1 MSLKDTTEK
10 LGYNEE
16 DRVFHERDAAWIAAK
31 RKELDDA
38 RQKQVADEARKMH
51 FMKCP
56 KCGSGLVETDFHQ
69 VKVDRCGSC
78 HGMWFDAGEFE
89 MLAAVRPKG
98 FLQKFLGG

>member
-31 RKELDDA
+31 RKELDEA
-38 RQKQVADEARKMH
+38 RRKQLADEARQTH

-56 KCGSGLVETDFHQ
+56 KCGHGLAETEFHGI
-69 VKVDRCGSC
+69 KVDLCGGC
-78 HGMWFDAGEFE
+78 GGMWFDKGEFE
-89 MLAAVRPKG
+89 ILFATRPKG
-98 FLQKFLGG
+98 FLQRFIGG